1 MEAIQPGRL
10 LRRNRAADAESTR
23 IARFGAG
30 FRVEG
35 AIDSAREGGVHYVR
49 FSRPFFDGCA
59 GDQYKSP
66 VQRNRAFG
74 TNADPVVRLTVGDMR
89 RRLAQ
94 SDCEPEHEQKLRIAL
109 PPGSDV
115 RSFTVLI

>member
-49 FSRPFFDGCA
+49 FSVG
-59 GDQYKSP
+59 
-66 VQRNRAFG
+66 VLETG
-74 TNADPVVRLTVGDMR
+74 TRVRFSENGLR
-89 RRLAQ
+89 
-94 SDCEPEHEQKLRIAL
+94 HEC
-109 PPGSDV
+109 
-115 RSFTVLI
+115 